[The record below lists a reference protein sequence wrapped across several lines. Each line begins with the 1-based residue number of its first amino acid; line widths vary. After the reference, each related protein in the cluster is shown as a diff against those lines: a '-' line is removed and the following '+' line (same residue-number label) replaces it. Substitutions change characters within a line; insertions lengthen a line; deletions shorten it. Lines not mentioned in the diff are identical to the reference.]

1 MEQTGAETGRGGAV
15 GGDGAVER
23 TGAGA
28 GAVEVERTVEGKN
41 EYAEEEGEEK
51 QERGLRRDT
60 PRRARGGAQDVSC
73 FFSSPFFLGVDI
85 L

>member
-1 MEQTGAETGRGGAV
+1 
-15 GGDGAVER
+15 
-23 TGAGA
+23 
-28 GAVEVERTVEGKN
+28 VERTVEGKN